1 MHKFTLP
8 AMAALVVCAAAAQ
21 SQHYAQARASD
32 LGLRGSQVVYDMVL
46 AAGTTVAATPAPVTP
61 PPPPLS
67 DASFVSKATI
77 AGLFEVETSKLA
89 LAKVTKPELKQF
101 AQTMIDDHS
110 AANDELKALVTKGQV
125 TGVKAVPKALDA
137 EHQKKLDEL
146 KAAEKGLA
154 FDQKYHQLQL
164 EGHSAAVD
172 LFTQE
177 ATGGQDA
184 ELKQWAAKTLP
195 KLKEHKTHIEN
206 LKPLP
211 DAVAGQ

>member
-1 MHKFTLP
+1 MHKLTLP
-8 AMAALVVCAAAAQ
+8 AVAVLMASALAVHQ
-21 SQHYAQARASD
+21 PNYAQASASD

-46 AAGTTVAATPAPVTP
+46 AAGPTPAATPAMPAP
-61 PPPPLS
+61 APLS

-101 AQTMIDDHS
+101 AQAMIDDHT
-110 AANDELKALVTKGQV
+110 AANDELKALVVKGRV
-125 TGVKAVPKALDA
+125 TGVKVVPKALDA

-146 KAAEKGLA
+146 KAEEKGLA
-154 FDQKYHQLQL
+154 FDRKYHQLQL
-164 EGHSAAVD
+164 EGHAAAVD

-177 ATGGQDA
+177 STGGQDA

-211 DAVAGQ
+211 DAVAAQ